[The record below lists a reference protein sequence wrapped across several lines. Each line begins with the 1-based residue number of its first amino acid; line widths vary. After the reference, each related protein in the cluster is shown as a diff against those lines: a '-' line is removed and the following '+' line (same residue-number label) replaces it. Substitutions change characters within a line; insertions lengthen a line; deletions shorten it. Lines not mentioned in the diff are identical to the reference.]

1 MSEAREVTAKPYNYL
16 VETCLLS
23 HGLRAVPDED
33 IYDAFSRTSAHFAWI
48 QRGKICLGDTDAFL
62 KFRAR
67 RVELRANRENLD
79 IYCREEADAALT
91 ASGVME
97 ICIRNGIDMAVTC
110 GMGGIDISDNKR
122 ISSDLRA
129 LRDLPVAL
137 LATSV
142 KDVLDIPQSMK
153 WLRNHGVKILGHGTE
168 RCSGYV
174 LKSCCE
180 QLDGTF
186 GTGEFPAI
194 REEIIRLGRGML
206 LLNPIEDGKRIEDN
220 GILRSAIDAGKAA
233 ACRGEYFHPAANA
246 RLDELS
252 KSRTSYL
259 QLESLKENV
268 LLADKMTCEES
279 GRK

>member
-1 MSEAREVTAKPYNYL
+1 MSEVVEVAAKANNYL

-33 IYDAFSRTSAHFAWI
+33 VYAAFHKTGAHFAWI

-62 KFRAR
+62 KFRAK
-67 RVELRANRENLD
+67 RVELRANRENLE

-110 GMGGIDISDNKR
+110 GMGGIDISDNNL
-122 ISSDLRA
+122 ISSDLMA
-129 LRDLPVAL
+129 LKDLPVAL

-153 WLRNHGVKILGHGTE
+153 WLRNHDVKILGHGTE
-168 RCSGYV
+168 LCSGYV
-174 LKSCCE
+174 LKSCWE

-186 GTGEFPAI
+186 GFADFPAI
-194 REEIIRLGRGML
+194 REEIIRRGKGML
-206 LLNPIEDGKRIEDN
+206 LLNPIKEEKRITDD
-220 GILRSAIDAGKAA
+220 GILKEAIDAGKAA
-233 ACRGEYFHPAANA
+233 SCRGGYFHPAANA

-252 KSRTSYL
+252 KSRTSFL
-259 QLESLKENV
+259 QLESLRENV
-268 LLADKMTCEES
+268 LLADKMTCEENA
-279 GRK
+279 GK